1 MVPTVIEFLPRYAA
15 DVSSFLAG
23 PIEFLNSKKAE
34 ENGDAQ
40 SRAFV
45 FLLTSA
51 ILSALLEANPAATVS
66 WQYVWDAFRLH
77 MFPTLLFVLL
87 QVLVATHA
95 GQVEWRAFFA
105 VYAYAYGMLLV
116 VRSILLTVGWFVAG
130 GASVVVSATV
140 SLTLVLLLTAA
151 VLYIWW
157 TAGVHSRLIGI
168 VVASTLACGFFSA
181 YFEMASDDRQRIS
194 GVFESVLLLATNE
207 YATHTPLQLRVGD
220 RGGRIQPSDPFQDGK
235 HRDIW
240 AYDGRPE
247 QSLCLFIRA
256 TGFRPHLQLLS
267 PNGELVKEKFDDGPA
282 STGTRLFTDLHHT
295 GRYTLIV
302 TTQEPYQTG
311 NYSLAVSTPGQTA
324 GPRCSR

>member
-1 MVPTVIEFLPRYAA
+1 MVPTVIEFLPRYGA

-45 FLLTSA
+45 FLLTSRYFVRTLGGQSCCNS
-51 ILSALLEANPAATVS
+51 ILAVRLGCVPSTHVS
-66 WQYVWDAFRLH
+66 NF
-77 MFPTLLFVLL
+77 
-87 QVLVATHA
+87 
-95 GQVEWRAFFA
+95 
-105 VYAYAYGMLLV
+105 V
-116 VRSILLTVGWFVAG
+116 VRALAG
-130 GASVVVSATV
+130 FGCYACGAGGMACFLRSLCVRVRHASGCKKYSSYRWLVRRCGASVVVSATV

-256 TGFRPHLQLLS
+256 TALGLTCSFSLP
-267 PNGELVKEKFDDGPA
+267 
-282 STGTRLFTDLHHT
+282 TR
-295 GRYTLIV
+295 
-302 TTQEPYQTG
+302 
-311 NYSLAVSTPGQTA
+311 VSQGKI
-324 GPRCSR
+324 